1 MPEDLAYLLETPS
14 EEEEQRVRA
23 AVEAE
28 CLRAISTYLE
38 EVATTMDTNNIPHI
52 TAENLRSMAS
62 TLFIRINE
70 NDQEESTS
78 SD

>member
-1 MPEDLAYLLETPS
+1 MLDLTYLAEAPS
-14 EEEEQRVRA
+14 EAQEEAVRK

-28 CLRAISTYLE
+28 CLRAIIAYLT
-38 EVATTMDTNNIPHI
+38 EVSETMDTNNIPHI

-62 TLFIRINE
+62 TLFIRIDE
-70 NDQEESTS
+70 NAQEESTS

>member
-1 MPEDLAYLLETPS
+1 MPEDLSYLLETPS

-28 CLRAISTYLE
+28 CLRAISTYLK

-52 TAENLRSMAS
+52 TADNLRSMAD

-70 NDQEESTS
+70 NDKNEI
-78 SD
+78 D

>member
-1 MPEDLAYLLETPS
+1 MPEDLSYLLSKPT
-14 EEEEQRVRA
+14 EEETQRVRA

-38 EVATTMDTNNIPHI
+38 EVATAMDANGIESIGSVALRAMSEALTQRTNN
-52 TAENLRSMAS
+52 AQ
-62 TLFIRINE
+62 
-70 NDQEESTS
+70 DESTS